1 MIFSMKVNI
10 NVFCKLVVSL
20 LQVKARHTKST
31 QNSKFVTSLQ
41 YLRKKGGNEVD
52 FCIHIN
58 IKLSYNFVPLI
69 SVGMAR
75 PAQVT
80 QNNKFAKSL

>member
-41 YLRKKGGNEVD
+41 YLRKKGGSEVD
-52 FCIHIN
+52 FLHTYKHQTILQFCTIN
-58 IKLSYNFVPLI
+58 LCGHGQACPSYP
-69 SVGMAR
+69 
-75 PAQVT
+75 
-80 QNNKFAKSL
+80 K